1 MMGRKICYAEK
12 LEEIL
17 DLLARGL
24 SVREVAMQTGI
35 NKSTVGRIRRKEYAQ
50 RKEQNATSQG
60 V

>member
-1 MMGRKICYAEK
+1 MMGRKIGYAEK
-12 LEEIL
+12 LGEIL